1 MYNND
6 LDQLLMK
13 KSYFAISMGF
23 INTDAP
29 DHSSPQQ
36 ENIYSFLL
44 KEIARKQLDSGA
56 KIYLKHPVRSI
67 QTLDEV
73 FEAITEAG
81 CCIMSFEKPVS
92 LSEVIDSSY
101 AVVRG
106 YAKAIANDS
115 DGIWDMNN
123 MKRTLNH
130 IEECFKPYVISSDFD
145 TRTPTNNVIERIALE
160 MEEKVSFG
168 RSLSL
173 DSKDSLICLLS
184 QNYGVKVA

>member
-1 MYNND
+1 MCNND

-29 DHSSPQQ
+29 DLSNPNQ

-44 KEIARKQLDSGA
+44 KEIARKHLDSGA
-56 KIYLKHPVRSI
+56 KIYLEHPVISI
-67 QTLDEV
+67 QGMDEV

-81 CCIMSFEKPVS
+81 CCVMSFEKEVS
-92 LSEVIDSSY
+92 LSQVIDSSY

-106 YAKAIANDS
+106 YAKAIVNDS

-123 MKRTLNH
+123 VKRTLNH
-130 IEECFKPYVISSDFD
+130 MEECFKPYLITSDFD
-145 TRTPTNNVIERIALE
+145 NRIPINSVIESITLE
-160 MEEKVSFG
+160 MEKKVSFG

-173 DSKDSLICLLS
+173 DSKDSLVRLLS
-184 QNYGVKVA
+184 QNYAIKVA